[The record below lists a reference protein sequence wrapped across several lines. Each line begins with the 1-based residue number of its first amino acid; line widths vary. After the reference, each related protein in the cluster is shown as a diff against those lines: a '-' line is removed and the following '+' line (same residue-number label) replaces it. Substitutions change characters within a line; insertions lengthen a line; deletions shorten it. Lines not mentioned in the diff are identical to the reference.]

1 MPAPSTGRVHAA
13 GLGLSAAEVGVCGC
27 GERSLQ
33 VGERLPGAQ
42 APGRHPSKVA
52 AGRKEMGIKEKDP
65 FGDVAVSLAQ
75 GREES
80 NDGRE
85 SLG

>member
-1 MPAPSTGRVHAA
+1 M
-13 GLGLSAAEVGVCGC
+13 GV
-27 GERSLQ
+27 
-33 VGERLPGAQ
+33 
-42 APGRHPSKVA
+42 
-52 AGRKEMGIKEKDP
+52 KEKDR

-80 NDGRE
+80 NDGE

>member
-1 MPAPSTGRVHAA
+1 
-13 GLGLSAAEVGVCGC
+13 
-27 GERSLQ
+27 
-33 VGERLPGAQ
+33 
-42 APGRHPSKVA
+42 
-52 AGRKEMGIKEKDP
+52 MGIKEKDP